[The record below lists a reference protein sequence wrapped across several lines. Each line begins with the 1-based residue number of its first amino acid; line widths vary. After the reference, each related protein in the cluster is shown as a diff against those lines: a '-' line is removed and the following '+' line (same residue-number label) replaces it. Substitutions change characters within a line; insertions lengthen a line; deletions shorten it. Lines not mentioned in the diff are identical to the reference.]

1 MTDPVLTLMM
11 FPRRWD
17 PAGKLEIC
25 VATLPFTNPLEAL
38 SGASDTFAES
48 DLALNIRIIPSLLHL
63 PRSADALAPVS
74 MAVQTRPN
82 RSALFEQAQARFK
95 IDKNPPAAEPA
106 PGAVRV
112 RKYLPASYRQSFAFS
127 GPEHSLVS
135 SDTAFRCALESAPKL
150 PQPPFPDPE
159 DRVTWGE
166 ILSYLLRNPAL
177 AKEAGMLYDFDLP
190 VTTEFAEGGWL
201 YAELQPGGSFAGL
214 ANINLHAARIPPL
227 GNIPRP
233 VFAAIQF
240 PVDDIA
246 ANDDARVFIE
256 SESYSDGFA
265 KIPHGAQPVGVGPL
279 DTEPDVLPGSDRGTL
294 PPSRDRGI
302 RLGWDDE
309 QIATWLNRQIGLD
322 PFTGAAPQLKA
333 PLAVLGY
340 RVDVRE
346 GGGSWTSLV
355 RVSGQTI
362 LGPIKTA
369 NVDLPALDLA
379 LFNGELAVETIPLN
393 LQSAN
398 LGDFWL
404 PSHYVAWT
412 GGSLVISDPALLAIN
427 GHDDQLAEQPYTAV
441 DADAVPLL
449 YGHDYDFRV
458 RLMDLASGGP
468 ASNETTDPAVPPA
481 VARVPFR
488 RYVPPRSPLALR
500 SDGLAD
506 PAPPLQLELRRPR
519 LGYPDIVFAAGPG
532 VIPDLLAERDRLLAI
547 PDGDRSEEVALPDP
561 DVASVR
567 ISVAVRQLGLDES
580 EFRELYTIARDFPN
594 DANLPLTLDIA
605 YVDVH
610 DIATLTA
617 PGPQEALPIP
627 TARQVRIE
635 FQSVCKPDAML
646 KYFGNDQVRF
656 SVASTILTVT
666 AGSRDERGLFAAQ
679 SPAEQIHGVYLQ
691 PDAAFTGFVREL
703 RQAQGIVQP
712 PALNAPQRLARDLDL
727 ENDQLSMWAKPGRR
741 TLFGASTAIRHILAP
756 DHASITFSAQSDL
769 IRHWIIAIRVQLD
782 RDWTWDGLLER
793 GITIFRD
800 GNPVGTVDLL
810 RTVNLNALTRADR
823 TQTELVFFD
832 AFDPKPLPGVFPGE
846 INVSYEIGLV
856 FRNEPIN
863 PPDKLT
869 LNLRLPITT
878 PPVQTPK
885 LVSAG
890 IALTPFS
897 RDEHYAFTTQRRRAV
912 WFEFDAKPADVQDRY
927 YCRVLAK
934 GPDPVLIALLEEV
947 PQPPEPDLPIDP
959 ELIRVVVPG
968 QSADDS
974 GLEAMQEMTGGPS
987 PVHFMLPLPPNTD
1000 PASPDLFSFFTYELR
1015 LGHDDT
1021 RWSTAQGRFGPPLRV
1036 TGVQHPAPPM
1046 ICQVS
1051 RRADGVDV
1059 SAPFATPVLDGRS
1072 LRPGEPFSDIWILM
1086 YAQVLQVDG
1095 QAWRNV
1101 LLRKRRAEQIRDD
1114 PDPDLPRPQ
1123 TSLEFAVGHFSSD
1136 EIGAT
1141 LGALGLP
1148 LNAPLSVLAV
1158 ELIPEI
1164 GLTDLQQAPRADP
1177 LGASLGDV
1185 RILRTS
1191 PLVAVPPAC

>member
-1 MTDPVLTLMM
+1 MM

-17 PAGKLEIC
+17 AAGQLEIC
-25 VATLPFTNPLEAL
+25 VATLPFTNPLEEL
-38 SGASDTFAES
+38 SPGSGTFDES
-48 DLALNIRIIPSLLHL
+48 DLALNIRIVPSLLHL
-63 PRSADALAPVS
+63 PRSADALPPVP
-74 MAVQTRPN
+74 MPIQPRPN
-82 RSALFEQAQARFK
+82 RTALLQQAQARFK

-112 RKYLPASYRQSFAFS
+112 RKYLPASYRQSFAFT
-127 GPEHSLVS
+127 GPWHALVS
-135 SDTAFRCALESAPKL
+135 SDTAFRCALESAPAL
-150 PQPPFPDPE
+150 HQPPLPDPE

-166 ILSYLLRNPAL
+166 ILSYLLRHPVL
-177 AKEAGMLYDFDLP
+177 AKEAGMLYDFNLP
-190 VTTEFAEGGWL
+190 VTDEFAGGGWL
-201 YAELQPGGSFAGL
+201 YAELQPGSSFAGL
-214 ANINLHAARIPPL
+214 ASINLYAARIPPL
-227 GNIPRP
+227 GKTPRP

-240 PVDDIA
+240 PVDDLA

-256 SESYSDGFA
+256 AEAYSDGFA
-265 KIPHGAQPVGVGPL
+265 KIPHGAQPVGVGPV
-279 DTEPDVLPGSDRGTL
+279 DTEPDAQPGGDRGIL

-322 PFTGAAPQLKA
+322 PFTGAAPQLRA
-333 PLAVLGY
+333 PLSVLGY

-346 GGGSWTSLV
+346 SGGDWTSLV
-355 RVSGQTI
+355 RVSGETV
-362 LGPIKTA
+362 LDSVHGPIG
-369 NVDLPALDLA
+369 DLPALDLGP
-379 LFNGELAVETIPLN
+379 FGGELAVETIPLN
-393 LQSAN
+393 LQGAN

-404 PSHYVAWT
+404 PSHFVAWT

-427 GHDDQLAEQPYTAV
+427 GHDDQLAQQPYIAL

-449 YGHDYDFRV
+449 YGHDYEFRV

-468 ASNETTDPAVPPA
+468 VSDELTDPTSPPA
-481 VARVPFR
+481 TARVPFR
-488 RYVPPRSPLALR
+488 RFVPPRSPSALR

-506 PAPPLQLELRRPR
+506 PAPPLQLEVRRPR
-519 LGYPDIVFAAGPG
+519 LGYPDIVFASGTS
-532 VIPDLLAERDRLLAI
+532 VIPDLLAERDRILAI
-547 PDGDRSEEVALPDP
+547 PDGSRSEEVALPDP

-567 ISVAVRQLGLDES
+567 ISVAVRQLGLDDT
-580 EFRELYTIARDFPN
+580 EFLELYTVMRDFPN
-594 DANLPLTLDIA
+594 DLDLPLTLDLD

-610 DIATLTA
+610 DVATLTA
-617 PGPQEALPIP
+617 PQPGDSLPIP
-627 TARQVRIE
+627 TVRQVRIAL
-635 FQSVCKPDAML
+635 QSICRPDAML
-646 KYFGNDQVRF
+646 KYFGNDQIGF

-666 AGSRDERGLFAAQ
+666 APSRDERKLFVSQ
-679 SPAEQIHGVYLQ
+679 SPADQIHGIYLQ
-691 PDAAFTGFVREL
+691 PDAPFTGFVREL
-703 RQAQGIVQP
+703 RQAQGIAQP
-712 PALNAPQRLARDLDL
+712 PALDAPQRLARDLDL
-727 ENDQLSMWAKPGRR
+727 ENDQLNMWAKPGRR
-741 TLFGASTAIRHILAP
+741 TLFGASTAIRHLLAP

-769 IRHWIIAIRVQLD
+769 IHHWIIGIRVVLD

-793 GITIFRD
+793 GITVFRD

-810 RTVNLNALTRADR
+810 RTVNRNALTRANR
-823 TQTELVFFD
+823 AQTELVFFD
-832 AFDPKPLPGVFPGE
+832 AFDPKPLPGVFPAE
-846 INVSYEIGLV
+846 INVAYEIAPT
-856 FRNEPIN
+856 FRNAPEN

-869 LNLRLPITT
+869 LQLRLPITT

-890 IALTPFS
+890 LALTPFS
-897 RDEHYAFTTQRRRAV
+897 RDERYASTAQRRRAV
-912 WFEFDAKPADVQDRY
+912 WFEFDSPPADEQDRY

-934 GPDPVLIALLEEV
+934 APDPILIESFEPIPEPL
-947 PQPPEPDLPIDP
+947 EPDLPIDP

-974 GLEAMQEMTGGPS
+974 GLEAMQEMPGSPS
-987 PVHFMLPLPPNTD
+987 GVHFMLPLPPNTD
-1000 PASPDLFSFFTYELR
+1000 AGSPDLFSFFTYELR
-1015 LGHDDT
+1015 LGHDDA

-1036 TGVQHPAPPM
+1036 TGVQHPPPPL

-1072 LRPGEPFSDIWILM
+1072 LRPFTPRSDIWVLM

-1101 LLRKRRAEQIRDD
+1101 LLNRKRGVQIRD
-1114 PDPDLPRPQ
+1114 PQEGNFPRPQ
-1123 TSLEFAVGHFSSD
+1123 TSLEFAVGRFGMD
-1136 EIGAT
+1136 EIEA
-1141 LGALGLP
+1141 ALRALALP

-1158 ELIPEI
+1158 ELTAETD
-1164 GLTDLQQAPRADP
+1164 LTDLLQAPRADP